1 MRINRLFL
9 TVMAIMAFCLASA
22 NTRVAVLSDIHVV
35 PGNANEQKLVDAIN
49 EINAMDDID
58 FVIMNGDLTNEGSDE
73 QLTNVKNLLDKIK
86 HPLYVIPGNH
96 ENNWSQSATK
106 TFIDLWGNDR
116 FVFETDDYVVVG
128 ANCGPFMKM
137 GDGHVK
143 QEDLHWLDSVLKE
156 RVKNGK
162 KVISFNHYPLRKDDL
177 DNYVDYIK
185 VLEKYPVIVHI
196 NGHYHTYQPY
206 MSGDIPSMMVG
217 ALDRGKGVYGYSIID
232 FSDNNIEIYKKN
244 LGEDP
249 ELVQE
254 YAVKTV
260 NKPIE
265 IASVGLPE
273 NPAGFSIEKVW
284 TDSASI
290 FTRVG
295 IDRDNIYFGNSLGMA
310 RSVSKKNNSLN
321 WSTPTGAS
329 LFARPSAAGQKIYF
343 PGGIKAMI
351 IIDSV
356 SGKIEKEIPSSGPYV
371 ADGVVND
378 GSLYQGG
385 YKKFEKFNVAD
396 GSLVW
401 SFDSINN
408 YCQAA
413 PVVDNGEVIFGAWDT
428 YLRCLDAATGDLK
441 WKWNNGK
448 NVNLLAPGNVVP
460 VVTDSKIIIVA
471 PDRFMT
477 AIDRNTGKTIWRD
490 NSHRYRES
498 LGVST
503 DGKTAYAKT
512 MDGELV
518 AVDITAPDFKELWTL
533 DMGLGYEHAP
543 CIIAESDGVVYAGSR
558 RGIVT
563 AVDPVT
569 PKVLWSSQVGVSEV
583 NGIDIDPYTGD
594 VYVSL
599 IEGSIFK
606 INKK

>member
-35 PGNANEQKLVDAIN
+35 PGNANEQKLIDAIN

-244 LGEDP
+244 LGEAP

-356 SGKIEKEIPSSGPYV
+356 SGKIEKEIPSAGPYV

-518 AVDITAPDFKELWTL
+518 AVDITAPEFKELWTL

>member
-35 PGNANEQKLVDAIN
+35 PGNANEQKLIDAIN